1 MSLHQFF
8 DDILFNLFFWILLQV
23 NAYPGLCEP
32 RYGGIGAMRPVN
44 ERNLELSSMKFVGD
58 DNAVTVSLQ
67 GSLSLGD
74 EQSILRFQLKLD
86 NE

>member
-1 MSLHQFF
+1 
-8 DDILFNLFFWILLQV
+8 
-23 NAYPGLCEP
+23 
-32 RYGGIGAMRPVN
+32 MRPVN